1 MLNNDENNVILI
13 EDSDSDTDSSEVEIL
28 EDHDNKPRNL
38 SKNDGLTMLTSDYQD
53 VLEEINKD
61 LGISNNLIGLHDTSF
76 AEPELTIEEVFS
88 LPNLGLPNFL
98 TTPDAPMH
106 DYKDDYEKIVEEN
119 RNMMNSLKET
129 LECPVCLTI
138 VRSSPVPSCY
148 NGHIVCSSCWNL
160 THLCPLCRV
169 NLHNNENCF
178 SQTANTLLD
187 LVTLSCQYED
197 EGCSFQGKKTEVERH
212 QQDCLFRHIGQE
224 QEAVSGCSARG
235 CHVGK
240 MKMMGEKKTVGR
252 RIRAITPRLT
262 CDYCNKNFSRRYFN
276 RHMCVNGV
284 MYIDRNLA

>member
-38 SKNDGLTMLTSDYQD
+38 SKNDGLTMLPSEYQD

-61 LGISNNLIGLHDTSF
+61 LGIFNNLTHDTSL
-76 AEPELTIEEVFS
+76 AEPELQIS

-119 RNMMNSLKET
+119 RNLMNSLKET
-129 LECPVCLTI
+129 LECPVCLTM
-138 VRSSPVPSCY
+138 VRSSPVLSCY

-169 NLHNNENCF
+169 NLHNNEKCF

-224 QEAVSGCSARG
+224 QEAVSGCSALG

-240 MKMMGEKKTVGR
+240 
-252 RIRAITPRLT
+252 
-262 CDYCNKNFSRRYFN
+262 
-276 RHMCVNGV
+276 MCVNGV